1 MSGHAASHSIDVHTA
16 PEYRPGLR
24 HVCLSEHAPA
34 NVDYSRDSDLNLTT
48 PIKGYMK
55 IRKDITCPLELTHD
69 IIKGKWK
76 PIIIWNL
83 KQNKSL
89 SVLEKSIN
97 GISQKMLLEHLKELI
112 EFKIV
117 DKISFEGYPLKV
129 EYYLTE
135 RGKELLDAIVILQ
148 KIGSNIQ
155 EELKTAD

>member
-1 MSGHAASHSIDVHTA
+1 
-16 PEYRPGLR
+16 
-24 HVCLSEHAPA
+24 
-34 NVDYSRDSDLNLTT
+34 
-48 PIKGYMK
+48 MK

-83 KQNKSL
+83 KENRSL
-89 SVLEKSIN
+89 SSLEKSIN
-97 GISQKMLLEHLKELI
+97 GISQKMLLEHLSELM

-135 RGKELLDAIVILQ
+135 RGRELLDAIVILQ
-148 KIGSNIQ
+148 KIGTNIQ
-155 EELKTAD
+155 EELN

>member
-1 MSGHAASHSIDVHTA
+1 
-16 PEYRPGLR
+16 
-24 HVCLSEHAPA
+24 
-34 NVDYSRDSDLNLTT
+34 
-48 PIKGYMK
+48 MK

-155 EELKTAD
+155 EELKTTH